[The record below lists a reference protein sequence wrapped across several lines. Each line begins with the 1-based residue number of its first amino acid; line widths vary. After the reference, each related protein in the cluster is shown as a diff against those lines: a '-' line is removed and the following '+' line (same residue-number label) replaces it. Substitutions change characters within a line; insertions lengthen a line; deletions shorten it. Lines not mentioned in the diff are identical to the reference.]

1 MIHAEQEQERE
12 KERERESVERTQLNK
27 HNTYVN
33 APFLGQFR
41 QGSGHRMKFQVHSPL
56 GNNLALSLSLSLSP
70 RPVGPSSGVASE
82 ETPPLLLLL
91 PCHAAFAAA
100 REWG

>member
-1 MIHAEQEQERE
+1 MQSKSKKERK
-12 KERERESVERTQLNK
+12 KERERERERESGERTQLNQ

-56 GNNLALSLSLSLSP
+56 GNNLALSLSFSI
-70 RPVGPSSGVASE
+70 SSTGGAKFRGSE
-82 ETPPLLLLL
+82 RGNAAAA
-91 PCHAAFAAA
+91 AAFTVS
-100 REWG
+100 RCFCCC